1 MNFAISLKTLGQ
13 TYIALDDF
21 FQKAEQSNWTLKSIN
36 CTLTKNLRFKYILL
50 VEDTNQK
57 AIDPEKLEDF
67 TQALASE
74 FTATLD
80 AEVVSTNCDFISR
93 DNLTGM
99 VELIIA

>member
-21 FQKAEQSNWTLKSIN
+21 FHTVEQSNWTLKSIN
-36 CTLTKNLRFKYILL
+36 CTLTKTLRFKYILL

-80 AEVVSTNCDFISR
+80 AEVVSTHCDFISR
-93 DNLTGM
+93 DGLTGM

>member
-13 TYIALDDF
+13 TYQALDDF

-74 FTATLD
+74 FIATLD
-80 AEVVSTNCDFISR
+80 AEVVSTNCFIPR

>member
-13 TYIALDDF
+13 AYMALDDF
-21 FQKAEQSNWTLKSIN
+21 FQKVEQSNWTLKSIN
-36 CTLTKNLRFKYILL
+36 CALTKNLRFKYILL

-57 AIDPEKLEDF
+57 AIDSEKLEDF

-99 VELIIA
+99 IELIIT